1 MMYRFLMTQMKN
13 RKPKDWISTVLKDL
27 SDLNMDVSLENLKI
41 KKKSFLKK
49 LLSKLMKEKAF
60 EELERKK
67 ESHSKVMFVK
77 HRKLEMQK
85 YLRPTENKIM
95 QEEAQEIFKLRS
107 RVSDVKINFR
117 GKYENFECEICMEED
132 ETQKHIIYC
141 KEINKKNENYIK
153 LPEYEEIY
161 NGNVNSQIMIA
172 KRFMENVKIRE
183 KLKEA

>member
-1 MMYRFLMTQMKN
+1 M
-13 RKPKDWISTVLKDL
+13 SSVG
-27 SDLNMDVSLENLKI
+27 SHG
-41 KKKSFLKK
+41 
-49 LLSKLMKEKAF
+49 KAHPA
-60 EELERKK
+60 
-67 ESHSKVMFVK
+67 S
-77 HRKLEMQK
+77 
-85 YLRPTENKIM
+85 PT
-95 QEEAQEIFKLRS
+95 AAPTLAS
-107 RVSDVKINFR
+107 KINFR

-141 KEINKKNENYIK
+141 KEINNKNENYIK

>member
-1 MMYRFLMTQMKN
+1 
-13 RKPKDWISTVLKDL
+13 
-27 SDLNMDVSLENLKI
+27 
-41 KKKSFLKK
+41 
-49 LLSKLMKEKAF
+49 
-60 EELERKK
+60 
-67 ESHSKVMFVK
+67 MFVN